1 MKSCNEIHCTRWI
14 SAREILHWEISKYLG
29 GGGGFGE
36 IDESPDWGMHSSIAD
51 CTGNTIY

>member
-29 GGGGFGE
+29 GGFGE